1 MKITTIEYF
10 AKLLMPLFSIA
21 LLLIFFD
28 LAKQTKKI
36 SYIFGAIITAGFLHY
51 YFDNS
56 FLRDG
61 YPNIAFA
68 FFDANFCPW

>member
-1 MKITTIEYF
+1 
-10 AKLLMPLFSIA
+10 
-21 LLLIFFD
+21 LI

-36 SYIFGAIITAGFLHY
+36 TYIFGAIITAGFLHY